1 MSKFEKYEQNHHD
14 MLKNPTIAES
24 LRKAKKKRYRRKMEL
39 EQLTL
44 LIVGLMLLLA
54 CLLLPLLSPYHESI
68 PYFIIIFGLM
78 AHGLYFILLKQASEC
93 LQDTEKLFYRRKDGN
108 SRLITGVLLKSS
120 HQNISF
126 AYLVFSWLGFIFY
139 IIKFDGLDKPMS
151 IPQAIFTLLFM
162 ASHMFL
168 STINIHNAKEIDK
181 DYHKY
186 FKNFFKNN

>member
-1 MSKFEKYEQNHHD
+1 MSKFEKYEQNHPD
-14 MLKNPTIAES
+14 MLKNPKIAES
-24 LRKAKKKRYRRKMEL
+24 LRKAKKRRYRRKMEL

-68 PYFIIIFGLM
+68 PYFIITFGLM

-93 LQDTEKLFYRRKDGN
+93 LQDTEKLFYRRKDDS
-108 SRLITGVLLKSS
+108 SRLITGVLLNSS

-139 IIKFDGLDKPMS
+139 MVKFDGADEPMTL
-151 IPQAIFTLLFM
+151 PQAIFALILLG
-162 ASHMFL
+162 SHLFISIM
-168 STINIHNAKEIDK
+168 NIHSAKKVDE
-181 DYHKY
+181 DYHEY
-186 FKNFFKNN
+186 FKKFLKKK

>member
-1 MSKFEKYEQNHHD
+1 MSKFEKYEQNHPD
-14 MLKNPTIAES
+14 MLKNPKIAES
-24 LRKAKKKRYRRKMEL
+24 LRKAKKRRYRRKMEL

-78 AHGLYFILLKQASEC
+78 AHGLYFILLKQASRC
-93 LQDTEKLFYRRKDGN
+93 LRDTEKLFYSNKNDSN
-108 SRLITGVLLKSS
+108 RLITGVLLKSS

-126 AYLVFSWLGFIFY
+126 VYLVFSWLGFIFY
-139 IIKFDGLDKPMS
+139 MIKFDGLDKPMT

-168 STINIHNAKEIDK
+168 SIINIHNAKEVDD
-181 DYHKY
+181 DYHEY
-186 FKNFFKNN
+186 FKNLFEK